1 MAYSVVVGAL
11 SGLLQKRAGWGVPVA
26 KSHCIEN
33 GGAALKTAHSLDYE
47 HL

>member
-1 MAYSVVVGAL
+1 MGGFVVGGAV
-11 SGLLQKRAGWGVPVA
+11 SRLLQKRAGWGVPVA